1 MALFV
6 LLFVFFIIVVLIA
19 LFIFPPQKWV
29 EWFVKSDSAKNDK
42 K

>member
-1 MALFV
+1 MKRPMALAV

-19 LFIFPPQKWV
+19 LFIFPPNKWV
-29 EWFVKSDSAKNDK
+29 EWFVKNDK